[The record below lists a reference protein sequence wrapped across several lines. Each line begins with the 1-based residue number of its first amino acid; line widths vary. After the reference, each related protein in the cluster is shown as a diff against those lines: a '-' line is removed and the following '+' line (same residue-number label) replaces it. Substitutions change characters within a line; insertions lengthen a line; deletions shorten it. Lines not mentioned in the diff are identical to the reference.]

1 MGYTTLNKDEK
12 EEEKK
17 VLILFTPTF
26 LPFGQEVS
34 LAQRVRSI
42 PIRNQIYIISKF
54 ITKLTIIS
62 FSFGSDSAI
71 INVIATNAPSLTLF

>member
-1 MGYTTLNKDEK
+1 MNTSSNPDCSNLFYAHLLALRTRSTL
-12 EEEKK
+12 
-17 VLILFTPTF
+17 T
-26 LPFGQEVS
+26 
-34 LAQRVRSI
+34 QRVRSI
-42 PIRNQIYIISKF
+42 PIRNQIYIINKF

>member
-34 LAQRVRSI
+34 LAQRTRSI
-42 PIRNQIYIISKF
+42 PIFLIQQIQVYLINPPKPLYF
-54 ITKLTIIS
+54 QGK
-62 FSFGSDSAI
+62 SA
-71 INVIATNAPSLTLF
+71 F

>member
-34 LAQRVRSI
+34 LAQRARSI
-42 PIRNQIYIISKF
+42 ISCYF
-54 ITKLTIIS
+54 NAFLS
-62 FSFGSDSAI
+62 FSFSSYYVQTQPMRFQKI
-71 INVIATNAPSLTLF
+71 ELSYK